1 MTGPP
6 EWQLDCGLRA
16 AGINLATRW
25 LLGLAGALSLAPK
38 PLTLNPFS
46 GILNP

>member
-1 MTGPP
+1 MTGTP
-6 EWQLDCGLRA
+6 EWQLPCSLEA
-16 AGINLATRW
+16 AGINLAPQL
-25 LLGLAGALSLAPK
+25 LLGPAGRWSLAPK